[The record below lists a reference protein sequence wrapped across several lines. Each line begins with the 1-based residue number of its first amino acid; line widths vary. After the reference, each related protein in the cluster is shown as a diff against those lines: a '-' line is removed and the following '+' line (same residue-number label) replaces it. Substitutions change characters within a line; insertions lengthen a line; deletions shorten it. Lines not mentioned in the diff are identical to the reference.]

1 MWGSTKTLGELYRR
15 DRNSFDILRLIFAIM
30 VIYSHSF
37 ALTGNPTGAT
47 EIVIKLTKAIDAGS
61 LAVFGFFILS
71 GFLTTQS
78 IENSRNYLDF
88 LLKRLIRIV
97 PAFFVCLVLISF
109 VVGPLFTNLSMGD
122 YLSSDSTWKFVLY
135 NITFNIGEKFLNAPV
150 DLFSNA
156 PFPGNGG
163 ALANGSMWTLQLE
176 LGCYILLIVLSF
188 FLMLRHRFLMV
199 IFTII
204 LGVLYFMNVKY
215 SYVPFSVS
223 VKHFWVLGS
232 FELPNFIKFAYYY
245 CMGSLMYLYR
255 DKILYSH
262 RFLVLA
268 LLLLWFSTQFSQ
280 FNNWNMILFPYLV
293 ICVGINFSNKHFHK
307 IGDPSYG
314 LYIFA
319 WPIQQMIIIMTNNKI
334 GAYGLFVSATIATF
348 IVSTLSWKYIE
359 KPCLKL
365 KKLLPKISVRMDVK
379 KEEINV

>member
-122 YLSSDSTWKFVLY
+122 YFSSDSTWKFVLY

-150 DLFSNA
+150 DLFTNA

-163 ALANGSMWTLQLE
+163 
-176 LGCYILLIVLSF
+176 
-188 FLMLRHRFLMV
+188 R
-199 IFTII
+199 
-204 LGVLYFMNVKY
+204 
-215 SYVPFSVS
+215 
-223 VKHFWVLGS
+223 
-232 FELPNFIKFAYYY
+232 
-245 CMGSLMYLYR
+245 
-255 DKILYSH
+255 
-262 RFLVLA
+262 
-268 LLLLWFSTQFSQ
+268 
-280 FNNWNMILFPYLV
+280 
-293 ICVGINFSNKHFHK
+293 
-307 IGDPSYG
+307 
-314 LYIFA
+314 
-319 WPIQQMIIIMTNNKI
+319 
-334 GAYGLFVSATIATF
+334 
-348 IVSTLSWKYIE
+348 
-359 KPCLKL
+359 
-365 KKLLPKISVRMDVK
+365 
-379 KEEINV
+379 